1 LSIDVLSFYYYRE
14 RMPVV
19 SVKLDSQEFQRLKAE
34 ASRLGISQSEMI
46 RQGLKTV
53 MENKA
58 KTSLADRMRDLI
70 NDVKAPEDLSTNP
83 EYLND
88 YGK

>member
-1 LSIDVLSFYYYRE
+1 
-14 RMPVV
+14 MPVV
-19 SVKLDSQEFQRLKAE
+19 SVKLDSQVFQRLKAE

-83 EYLND
+83 EYFKD

>member
-1 LSIDVLSFYYYRE
+1 
-14 RMPVV
+14 
-19 SVKLDSQEFQRLKAE
+19 
-34 ASRLGISQSEMI
+34 
-46 RQGLKTV
+46 

-83 EYLND
+83 EYLKD

>member
-1 LSIDVLSFYYYRE
+1 
-14 RMPVV
+14 MPVV

-83 EYLND
+83 EYLKD